1 MIDFGIFMVGII
13 TPIVILRYMRKLED
27 EKKEREKVFEKWIFE
42 SLYSINQKVLLPTE
56 HERPMLS
63 KRAVVFKPTEDPMAE
78 FQGLKDDNI

>member
-1 MIDFGIFMVGII
+1 MPGII
-13 TPIVILRYMRKLED
+13 VLCVLNVYLLWTIKKN
-27 EKKEREKVFEKWIFE
+27 EKKRKKDLEEQSDWLFKT
-42 SLYSINQKVLLPTE
+42 LYNINKGTLLPTE